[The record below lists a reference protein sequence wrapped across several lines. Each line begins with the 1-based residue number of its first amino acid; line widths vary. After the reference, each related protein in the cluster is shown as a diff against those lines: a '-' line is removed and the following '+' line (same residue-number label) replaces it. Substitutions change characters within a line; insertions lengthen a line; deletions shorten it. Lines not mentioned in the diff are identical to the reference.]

1 MWLYVNGRLTC
12 IVVSNGIHLGGDEV
26 NWESGRKA
34 ERVEDPFPMP
44 NGSIIQDLG
53 LKFKI
58 ANSASDSG
66 YQISDSRFQMPMFS
80 LANPQNHWLTV

>member
-1 MWLYVNGRLTC
+1 MCVVVRQRTVDMYRRFEWDTC
-12 IVVSNGIHLGGDEV
+12 LGGDEV

-34 ERVEDPFPMP
+34 ERVEDPFLIP

-58 ANSASDSG
+58 ANSV
-66 YQISDSRFQMPMFS
+66 SDSRFQMPMFS
-80 LANPQNHWLTV
+80 LTNPQNH